1 MIAEA
6 TYAVAFYVLS
16 AGIIA
21 LALAA
26 VNARQLL
33 RAALGLMGML
43 SLSAGLYVMLRAE
56 FLAGVQILVYVGGI
70 VVLIVFAIMLTRS
83 AELQEDSPRPLTRL
97 LGAAFSIGFMVI
109 SVVALRSTEFPAPA
123 GGEVSGDDIRQ
134 IGLGLL
140 DRGATGYLL
149 PFEVISL
156 LLLVAVIGGT
166 VVARKTP
173 PRNQP
178 FTTGGDLRGET
189 VAHTPFLQDGVNVE
203 EGKS

>member
-6 TYAVAFYVLS
+6 TYAVAFYGLS

-83 AELQEDSPRPLTRL
+83 AELQEDRPRPRTRM
-97 LGAAFSIGFMVI
+97 LGAIFSVGFMAI
-109 SVVALRSTEFPAPA
+109 SVAALRSTQFPASG

-140 DRGATGYLL
+140 DRGPTGYLL

-166 VVARKTP
+166 VIARKTP
-173 PRNQP
+173 PKNQP

-189 VAHTPFLQDGVNVE
+189 MSHGPLAQDGVKVD
-203 EGKS
+203 EGKP